1 MTNSFIDSL
10 INMFPDVPFQK
21 LLGIEIIEVGQN
33 MAKVRLPFKPELVGG
48 GNAFHG
54 GALGSLL
61 DLTGALAAWSSHD
74 IQNGMKA
81 ATVSMTI
88 NYLSAAQGSDVAAHA
103 TAVKR
108 GKELIFCE
116 VTIIEENSGKMVANG
131 TMIYR
136 IT

>member
-1 MTNSFIDSL
+1 MTKSFIDSL

-21 LLGIEIIEVGQN
+21 LLGIEIIEVGES

-61 DLTGALAAWSSHD
+61 DLTGALAAWSGHD
-74 IQNGMKA
+74 IRNGLKA

-116 VTIIEENSGKMVANG
+116 VTIIEEDSGKLVANG

>member
-10 INMFPDVPFQK
+10 VNMFPDVPFQK
-21 LLGIEIIEVGQN
+21 LLGIEIIEVGDS

-61 DLTGALAAWSSHD
+61 DLTGALAAWSGHD
-74 IQNGMKA
+74 IRNGMNA

-88 NYLSAAQGSDVAAHA
+88 NYVSAARNTNVAAHA

-116 VTIIEENSGKMVANG
+116 VTIIEETSGKLVANG

>member
-1 MTNSFIDSL
+1 MSNFFLASL
-10 INMFPDVPFQK
+10 VKAFPDIPFQK
-21 LLGIEIIEVGQN
+21 LLGIEILLVDKN
-33 MAKVRLPFKPELVGG
+33 MAMVRLPFKPELVGG
-48 GNAFHG
+48 GNTLHG

-61 DLTGALAAWSSHD
+61 DLTGALAAWSDHD
-74 IQNGMKA
+74 IKNGMKA

-88 NYLSAAQGSDVAAHA
+88 NYLTAAHGCSVVA
-103 TAVKR
+103 IANAVKR

-116 VTIIEENSGKMVANG
+116 VKISEEKSERIVANG

>member
-1 MTNSFIDSL
+1 
-10 INMFPDVPFQK
+10 
-21 LLGIEIIEVGQN
+21 
-33 MAKVRLPFKPELVGG
+33 
-48 GNAFHG
+48 
-54 GALGSLL
+54 
-61 DLTGALAAWSSHD
+61 
-74 IQNGMKA
+74 MKA

-88 NYLSAAQGSDVAAHA
+88 NYLSAAQGSNVIAHA

-116 VTIIEENSGKMVANG
+116 VTINEETSGKKVANG

>member
-1 MTNSFIDSL
+1 MTDSFIDSL
-10 INMFPDVPFQK
+10 IKMFPDVPFQK
-21 LLGIEIIEVGQN
+21 LLGIEIVEVNQD

-61 DLTGALAAWSSHD
+61 DLTGALAAWSGHD
-74 IQNGMKA
+74 IRNGMKA

-88 NYLSAAQGSDVAAHA
+88 NYLAAAQGSNVIAHA

-116 VTIIEENSGKMVANG
+116 VTINEETAGKTVANG